1 MKKYEKP
8 MVELTKFNAED
19 IIATSGVP
27 TPGKITVD
35 TTSNQTDA
43 VKAAVK
49 TAGGFDAVGGTLN
62 W

>member
-19 IIATSGVP
+19 IIATSG
-27 TPGKITVD
+27 KVD
-35 TTSNQTDA
+35 DF
-43 VKAAVK
+43 VK
-49 TAGGFDAVGGTLN
+49 TIKPADSTESTPTTFDVVEELN